1 MKVVSRSPSS
11 SELSPWAAVNVA
23 QWYCC
28 CQKHLWYCPFGIT
41 FSTVVTF
48 NTNQFFIPSRCTLML
63 GNTEVIGSHV
73 WSIKGIFQSNIKSS
87 FAINCLT
94 VFIELEHCLVG
105 GTSCWFKF
113 QAVSYADLHIFRQIC
128 LQINSLV
135 PELRVQ
141 CDVWETRI

>member
-1 MKVVSRSPSS
+1 
-11 SELSPWAAVNVA
+11 
-23 QWYCC
+23 
-28 CQKHLWYCPFGIT
+28 
-41 FSTVVTF
+41 
-48 NTNQFFIPSRCTLML
+48 ML

-94 VFIELEHCLVG
+94 VFTELEHCHVG